1 MHVIS
6 KSIPVFAFGILRLPI
21 ATLCLLSTEFI
32 PRNFS
37 DQNFAPVC
45 TVQTAATNN
54 SPKSLITARRSN
66 PLTMS
71 LGAWR
76 CHGRTNAEM
85 VEKLA
90 MANIIKSATVKEAL
104 LKVDRSKYTNDSSTA
119 YTDAPQTIG
128 SGQTISAPHMH
139 SHALEEMLP
148 TLTKFSK
155 IEGTDLNILD
165 VGCGSGYLT
174 AALGR
179 MVDRENGPIPPLVK
193 GRIFGIDVIST
204 LVDLSRE
211 NIMKSDGDLFESET
225 VHVAHGDGW
234 RGLPEHAP
242 YHAIHVGAAAE
253 RFPTDLMMQLNPNG
267 GVMIIPVGPD
277 GGVQNLYRVERL
289 RDNTIFKES
298 DFSIQTLLGVRYVP
312 LVHVYP

>member
-1 MHVIS
+1 
-6 KSIPVFAFGILRLPI
+6 
-21 ATLCLLSTEFI
+21 
-32 PRNFS
+32 
-37 DQNFAPVC
+37 
-45 TVQTAATNN
+45 
-54 SPKSLITARRSN
+54 
-66 PLTMS
+66 
-71 LGAWR
+71 
-76 CHGRTNAEM
+76 
-85 VEKLA
+85 
-90 MANIIKSATVKEAL
+90 
-104 LKVDRSKYTNDSSTA
+104 
-119 YTDAPQTIG
+119 
-128 SGQTISAPHMH
+128 MH

-211 NIMKSDGDLFESET
+211 NIMKSDGDLFESDT